1 MQNTIYTLDD
11 KVIRAPLQ
19 PVSNFILVKMRE
31 ASTQTSGGIVL
42 PDQSQEKPTEGEV
55 ITAGPGR
62 THPHTAQLIPMCVA
76 AGDRVM
82 FSKWSGRKVQYQGI
96 EHSIITDDDLLLVY
110 NGETPTP
117 DNLKMIRDQVRCG
130 IHAKLAL
137 LVVLL
142 ASSGTSLLHNLLQCF
157 YVDHLLHRRKALCLT
172 NIL

>member
-110 NGETPTP
+110 NGETPAP
-117 DNLKMIRDQVRCG
+117 DNLKMIRDQVSCG
-130 IHAKLAL
+130 RHAKVAL
-137 LVVLL
+137 FVASLL
-142 ASSGTSLLHNLLQCF
+142 ASSDTSLSDTL
-157 YVDHLLHRRKALCLT
+157 R
-172 NIL
+172 